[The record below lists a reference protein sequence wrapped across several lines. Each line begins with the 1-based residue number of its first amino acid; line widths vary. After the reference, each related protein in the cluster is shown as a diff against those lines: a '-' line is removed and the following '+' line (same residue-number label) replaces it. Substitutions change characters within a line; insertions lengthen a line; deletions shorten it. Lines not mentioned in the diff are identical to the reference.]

1 MAQKFVVVGNKAYRD
16 AMDAVQDPAF
26 VAGGPVAVFENA
38 RMLNE
43 FYKVSV
49 IAKNAEG
56 ELVIGRTSF
65 ALDAEEVVNGV
76 TAGEMVNIQKISV
89 FPFKERKAKTAET
102 TAEPAAA

>member
-16 AMDAVQDPAF
+16 AMDAVQDPSF
-26 VAGGPVAVFENA
+26 VAGGPVAVFDNA

-56 ELVIGRTSF
+56 ELVVGRTSF
-65 ALDAEEVVNGV
+65 ALDAEEVVNVV
-76 TAGEMVNIQKISV
+76 TSGELVSIQKISV
-89 FPFKERKAKTAET
+89 FPFKERKAKATEKP
-102 TAEPAAA
+102 AEPVAA